1 VLLSPENQIK
11 KERGDF
17 MNISTTE
24 AKAKLS
30 LGNRLLLS
38 VRRNLQTYM
47 LLIVV
52 VLIWVIFTFLTGGSY
67 LDPQNIS
74 NLFRQMTV
82 TSFLAL
88 GMVLVIVTGG
98 IDLSVGKLA
107 GFVSVVC
114 AYLQYFIWFK
124 YFPNQPLLAATLSV
138 ICGLLVGTAAGAL
151 QGYFIAFQG
160 LPAFIVTLG
169 GMWLFNGLILWRTA
183 GKTIAAHQAYF
194 SSIAQGYIP
203 PVWGWIIFVVILA
216 LLVWNIFTSR
226 RGKAKYGFTLQPLYR
241 DLINAGIP
249 AVLIAAYIF
258 SVNAYKGI
266 PAPVLLLAVVAM
278 VMLYVANNTRFGRYA
293 YAIGGNREAA
303 RLSGIN
309 ITSVLFRVF
318 ILMGFLCGVA
328 GIVLASYVGY
338 GTIAAG
344 QGYELDAIAAC
355 ILGGT
360 SPLGGVGT
368 IPGALI
374 GALIIGS
381 LSTGLQMMNVAPAWQ
396 YVVKAV
402 ILVAAV
408 LADVY
413 FKKNR

>member
-1 VLLSPENQIK
+1 
-11 KERGDF
+11 
-17 MNISTTE
+17 MNVSTTE
-24 AKAKLS
+24 VKAKSS
-30 LGNRLLLS
+30 LGSRLLLS
-38 VRRNLQTYM
+38 IRRNLQTYM

-52 VLIWVIFTFLTGGSY
+52 VTIWVIFYFLTHGSY
-67 LDPQNIS
+67 LYPQNIS

-82 TSFLAL
+82 TSFLSL

-114 AYLQYFIWFK
+114 AYLQYYTW
-124 YFPNQPLLAATLSV
+124 YSLFPDQPLLSAILSV
-138 ICGLLVGTAAGAL
+138 IVGLLVGTAAGAL

-203 PVWGWIIFVVILA
+203 PVWGWIIFVVILV
-216 LLVWNIFTSR
+216 LLVWNVFSSR
-226 RGKAKYGFTLQPLYR
+226 RGKAKYGFTLRPLYS
-241 DLINAGIP
+241 DLLNAGIP

-278 VMLYVANNTRFGRYA
+278 VMLYISNNTRFGRYA

-328 GIVLASYVGY
+328 GVVLASYVGY

-396 YVVKAV
+396 FVVKAV
-402 ILVAAV
+402 ILVLAV

>member
-1 VLLSPENQIK
+1 
-11 KERGDF
+11 
-17 MNISTTE
+17 MNSSVTEVKPIS
-24 AKAKLS
+24 S
-30 LGNRLLLS
+30 LGSRLMLG
-38 VRRNLQTYM
+38 VRRNLQTYT
-47 LLIVV
+47 LLIAVV
-52 VLIWVIFTFLTGGSY
+52 AIWVIFYFLTGGSY

-82 TSFLAL
+82 TSFLSI
-88 GMVLVIVTGG
+88 GMVLVIVTGS

-124 YFPNQPLLAATLSV
+124 YFPDQPLLAAALSV
-138 ICGLLVGTAAGAL
+138 ICGLLVGTAAGAV

-194 SSIAQGYIP
+194 SDIAQGYIP
-203 PVWGWIIFVVILA
+203 PVWGWVIFFVILA
-216 LLVWNIFTSR
+216 LLVWNVFSSR
-226 RGKAKYGFTLQPLYR
+226 RGKQKYGFSLRPIYQ
-241 DLINAGIP
+241 DLLGAAVP
-249 AVLIAAYIF
+249 ALLVLAYIL

-266 PAPVLLLAVVAM
+266 PAPVLLLAAVAM
-278 VMLYVANNTRFGRYA
+278 VMLYVSNNTRFGRYA

-309 ITSVLFRVF
+309 ITSVIFRIF

-368 IPGALI
+368 VPGALI

-381 LSTGLQMMNVAPAWQ
+381 LSTGLQMMNVVPAWQ
-396 YVVKAV
+396 YVVKAI
-402 ILVAAV
+402 ILVLAV
-408 LADVY
+408 LVDVY

>member
-1 VLLSPENQIK
+1 
-11 KERGDF
+11 
-17 MNISTTE
+17 MNVSTTNV
-24 AKAKLS
+24 KSDLVS
-30 LGNRLLLS
+30 RVMVS
-38 VRRNLQTYM
+38 VRRNIQTYT
-47 LLIVV
+47 LIIAIVV
-52 VLIWVIFTFLTGGSY
+52 IWVIFAFLTHGAY
-67 LDPQNIS
+67 FDPQNIS

-82 TSFLAL
+82 TSFLAI

-114 AYLQYFIWFK
+114 AFLQYYTWNAL
-124 YFPNQPLLAATLSV
+124 FPGQPLLAAILSV
-138 ICGLLVGTAAGAL
+138 IVGLLVGTAAGAL
-151 QGYFIAFQG
+151 QGYFIAFHG

-183 GKTIAAHQAYF
+183 GKTIAAHQPYF
-194 SSIAQGYIP
+194 SSIAQGYVP
-203 PVWGWIIFVVILA
+203 PIWGYVIFAVLVA
-216 LLVWNIFTSR
+216 ALVWNVFSAR
-226 RGKAKYGFTLQPLYR
+226 RGKAKYGFSLKPLYQ
-241 DLINAGIP
+241 DLLTAFLP
-249 AVLIAAYIF
+249 AALVLAYIV
-258 SVNAYKGI
+258 SVNAYRGI
-266 PAPVLLLAVVAM
+266 PAPVLLLAVVALAM
-278 VMLYVANNTRFGRYA
+278 MYLYNNTRFGRYVYA
-293 YAIGGNREAA
+293 YGGNREAA

-318 ILMGFLCGVA
+318 TLMGFMCGVA
-328 GIVLASYVGY
+328 GVVLASYVGY

-368 IPGALI
+368 VPGALI

-381 LSTGLQMMNVAPAWQ
+381 LTTGLQMMNVAPAWQ

-402 ILVAAV
+402 ILVLAV
-408 LADVY
+408 LIDYY

>member
-1 VLLSPENQIK
+1 
-11 KERGDF
+11 
-17 MNISTTE
+17 MNVSTTE
-24 AKAKLS
+24 EKAKSS
-30 LGNRLLLS
+30 LGNRVLVS
-38 VRRNLQTYM
+38 IRRNLQTYM
-47 LLIVV
+47 LIVV
-52 VLIWVIFTFLTGGSY
+52 VIVIWAIFYFLTGGSY
-67 LDPQNIS
+67 LYPQNIS
-74 NLFRQMTV
+74 NLFRQMSV
-82 TSFLAL
+82 TSFMAI

-114 AYLQYFIWFK
+114 AYLQYFTW
-124 YFPNQPLLAATLSV
+124 YALFPNQPLLAAVLSV
-138 ICGLLVGTAAGAL
+138 ICGLLVGAAAGAL

-183 GKTIAAHQAYF
+183 GKTIAAHQQYF
-194 SSIAQGYIP
+194 SFVGQGYISITG
-203 PVWGWIIFVVILA
+203 GWIIFAVIVAA
-216 LLVWNIFTSR
+216 LIWNVFNAR
-226 RGKAKYGFTLQPLYR
+226 RGKAKYGFSPKPLYQE
-241 DLINAGIP
+241 LLSGVGVP
-249 AVLIAAYIF
+249 ALCVLAYVL

-266 PAPVLLLAVVAM
+266 PAAVLLLAVVALIM
-278 VMLYVANNTRFGRYA
+278 MYISNNTRFGRNV

-318 ILMGFLCGVA
+318 VLMGFLSGVA
-328 GIVLASYVGY
+328 GVVLASYVGY
-338 GTIAAG
+338 GTIGAG

-381 LSTGLQMMNVAPAWQ
+381 LTTGLQMMNVAPAWQ
-396 YVVKAV
+396 FVTKSV
-402 ILVAAV
+402 ILVTAV
-408 LADVY
+408 LLDVY
-413 FKKNR
+413 FKKHRG

>member
-1 VLLSPENQIK
+1 MEI
-11 KERGDF
+11 
-17 MNISTTE
+17 TTAE
-24 AKAKLS
+24 VKPKSS
-30 LGNRLLLS
+30 LGRRFIQS
-38 VRRNLQTYM
+38 IRRNIQTYT
-47 LLIVV
+47 LLIAVV
-52 VLIWVIFTFLTGGSY
+52 VIWAIFAFLTQGSY
-67 LDPQNIS
+67 LMAQNIS
-74 NLFRQMTV
+74 NLFRQMSV
-82 TSFLAL
+82 TAFLSL

-114 AYLQYFIWFK
+114 AYLQYFVW
-124 YFPNQPLLAATLSV
+124 YSLFPDQPYLSAALSV

-183 GKTIAAHQAYF
+183 GKTIAAHQEGF
-194 SSIAQGYIP
+194 SFIGQGYIP
-203 PVWGWIIFVVILA
+203 ATGGWIIFAIILA
-216 LLVWNIFTSR
+216 FLLWNVFSSR
-226 RGKAKYGFTLQPLYR
+226 RGKQKYGFALRPLYM
-241 DLINAGIP
+241 DMVNVAIP
-249 AVLIAAYIF
+249 AVLIAAYIL
-258 SVNAYKGI
+258 SVNSYQGI
-266 PAPVLLLAVVAM
+266 PFPVLLLAIMAL
-278 VMLYVANNTRFGRYA
+278 VMMYIANNTRFGRYV

-318 ILMGFLCGVA
+318 VLMGFMCGVG

-381 LSTGLQMMNVAPAWQ
+381 LTTGLQMMNVAPAWQ
-396 YVVKAV
+396 FVVKAV
-402 ILVAAV
+402 ILVLAV
-408 LADVY
+408 LVDYY

>member
-1 VLLSPENQIK
+1 
-11 KERGDF
+11 
-17 MNISTTE
+17 MNVSTTE
-24 AKAKLS
+24 VKAKSS
-30 LGNRLLLS
+30 LGNRFVLS
-38 VRRNLQTYM
+38 LRRNLQTYM

-52 VLIWVIFTFLTGGSY
+52 VGIWVIFYFLTGGSY

-74 NLFRQMTV
+74 NLFRQMSV
-82 TSFLAL
+82 TSFLSL
-88 GMVLVIVTGG
+88 GMVLVIVTGS

-114 AYLQYFIWFK
+114 AYLQYFTW
-124 YFPNQPLLAATLSV
+124 YALFPNSPLLAAVLSV

-203 PVWGWIIFVVILA
+203 PVWGWVIFAIILA
-216 LLVWNIFTSR
+216 LLVWNVFSSR

-241 DLINAGIP
+241 DLLNAGIP

-396 YVVKAV
+396 FVVKAV

-413 FKKNR
+413 FKRNR

>member
-1 VLLSPENQIK
+1 MDVTTTEMKVKSSLGSRFLMNLRRNIQAYVLLI
-11 KERGDF
+11 
-17 MNISTTE
+17 
-24 AKAKLS
+24 A
-30 LGNRLLLS
+30 
-38 VRRNLQTYM
+38 
-47 LLIVV
+47 VV
-52 VLIWVIFTFLTGGSY
+52 VIWAIFYFLTGGSY
-67 LDPQNIS
+67 LMAQNIS
-74 NLFRQMTV
+74 NLFRQMST
-82 TSFLAL
+82 TAFLSL

-114 AYLQYFIWFK
+114 AYLQYYVW
-124 YFPNQPLLAATLSV
+124 YALFPDQPYLSAALSV
-138 ICGLLVGTAAGAL
+138 ICGLLVGTLAGAL

-183 GKTIAAHQAYF
+183 GKTIAAHQEGF
-194 SSIAQGYIP
+194 SFIGQGYVKP
-203 PVWGWIIFVVILA
+203 TWGLVIFAIIGVF
-216 LLVWNIFTSR
+216 LVWNVFSSR
-226 RGKAKYGFTLQPLYR
+226 RGKAKYGFKLRPLYL
-241 DLINAGIP
+241 DLIQA
-249 AVLIAAYIF
+249 AVPLLLILAYIL

-266 PAPVLLLAVVAM
+266 PFPVLLLAAM
-278 VMLYVANNTRFGRYA
+278 AVILVYISNNTRFGRYV
-293 YAIGGNREAA
+293 YALGGNREAA

-309 ITSVLFRVF
+309 IRSVLFRVF
-318 ILMGFLCGVA
+318 VLMGFMCGVG

-381 LSTGLQMMNVAPAWQ
+381 LTTGLQMMNVAPAWQ
-396 YVVKAV
+396 FVVKAV
-402 ILVAAV
+402 ILVLAV
-408 LADVY
+408 LVDYA